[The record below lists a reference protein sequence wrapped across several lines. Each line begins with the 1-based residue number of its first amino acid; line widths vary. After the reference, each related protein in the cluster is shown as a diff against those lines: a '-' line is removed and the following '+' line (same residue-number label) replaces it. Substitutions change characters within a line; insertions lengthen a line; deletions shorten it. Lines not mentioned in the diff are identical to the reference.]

1 MKINLSSVK
10 NILFDLGKVL
20 LNLDFQASV
29 SAFEKLNLSAEALD
43 IGMVFADPVFLNFE
57 TGQTTAEEFKGRVR
71 GILNNPD
78 ATRQQ
83 IEEAW
88 YAMVLDIPEK
98 RVQMLKRLAK
108 NYDLFLFSNTNVIHT
123 HRFKDEFREQYGFE
137 FSSLFTRDFY
147 SHDIQERKP
156 DLSAFRKVTELS
168 GINPEETLFIDDLKP
183 NIDGAQKAGFKTFWL
198 EDGMEIAELL

>member
-57 TGQTTAEEFKGRVR
+57 TGQTTAEEFKDRVR
-71 GILNNPD
+71 GILNNPA
-78 ATRQQ
+78 ATGQQ

-98 RVQMLKRLAK
+98 RVQMLKWLAE

-123 HRFKDEFREQYGFE
+123 QRFKNEFREQYGFE

-198 EDGMEIAELL
+198 EDGMEIADLL